1 MRKVSEILVSFRDT
15 DMYGHANHAV
25 YLSWLEEGR
34 IAFWKALFGS
44 DAFHRMPMVVGEMT
58 IRYEAPTFFDQ
69 RLDVYL
75 EIGDMRRSSFDMHYE
90 IRDADSGVRVAKAKS
105 AQVLFDGKKEST
117 YPIPDEFREAID
129 AWKAAEA

>member
-1 MRKVSEILVSFRDT
+1 MRKVSDILVSFRDT

-34 IAFWKALFGS
+34 IAFWKELFGS
-44 DAFHRMPMVVGEMT
+44 HAFDRMPMVVGEMT

-75 EIGDMRRSSFDMHYE
+75 EVGELRRSSFDMHYE
-90 IRDADSGVRVAKAKS
+90 LRDATTGERVAKATS
-105 AQVLFDGKKEST
+105 AQVLFDIKKGST
-117 YPIPDEFREAID
+117 YPIPEVFRTALS
-129 AWKAAEA
+129 AWKASEA